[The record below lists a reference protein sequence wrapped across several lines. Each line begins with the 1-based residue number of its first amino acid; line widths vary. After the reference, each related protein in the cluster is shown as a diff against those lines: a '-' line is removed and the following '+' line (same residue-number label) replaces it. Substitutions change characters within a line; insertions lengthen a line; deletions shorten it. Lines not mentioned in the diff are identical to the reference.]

1 MIFHPPLLYL
11 GYVGFAVPFA
21 FAVAA
26 LLGGRLDVA
35 WARWMRPWTTASW
48 VLLTLGISLGS
59 YWSYYELGWGGWVR
73 TYTIKSKYQ

>member
-48 VLLTLGISLGS
+48 VLLTLGISLALTGATTS
-59 YWSYYELGWGGWVR
+59 LAGAAGGPGIRW
-73 TYTIKSKYQ
+73 KMLH